1 MDTLQLVVIHGLI
14 CGMVETEQKLPL
26 DLDIRGGIMQVYILI
41 GCVLFA
47 WFLSGLMA
55 DNYALRR
62 HFKQQQKLSKIDLDR
77 YNFVVGMLNQE
88 QQKDLHEYYVLT
100 GAIKEE

>member
-1 MDTLQLVVIHGLI
+1 
-14 CGMVETEQKLPL
+14 
-26 DLDIRGGIMQVYILI
+26 MQVYILI

-55 DNYALRR
+55 DNYALR
-62 HFKQQQKLSKIDLDR
+62 KGYKEQQRLNAIDLDR

-88 QQKDLHEYYVLT
+88 QQTDLHQYYVLT

>member
-1 MDTLQLVVIHGLI
+1 
-14 CGMVETEQKLPL
+14 
-26 DLDIRGGIMQVYILI
+26 MQVYILI

-77 YNFVVGMLNQE
+77 YNFVVGMLNQTTE
-88 QQKDLHEYYVLT
+88 RFARILCINRCNK
-100 GAIKEE
+100 GGIINKIKFTIWKLKASYRIYKLQRRNNA

>member
-1 MDTLQLVVIHGLI
+1 
-14 CGMVETEQKLPL
+14 
-26 DLDIRGGIMQVYILI
+26 MQVYILI

-55 DNYALRR
+55 DNYALR
-62 HFKQQQKLSKIDLDR
+62 KGYIEQQRLNAIDLDR

-88 QQKDLHEYYVLT
+88 QQTDLHQYYVLT

>member
-1 MDTLQLVVIHGLI
+1 
-14 CGMVETEQKLPL
+14 
-26 DLDIRGGIMQVYILI
+26 MQMYLLI
-41 GCVLFA
+41 GLVLFA

-62 HFKQQQKLSKIDLDR
+62 HFKQQQKQNKIDLDR
-77 YNFVVGMLNQE
+77 YNFVVGMLDQE
-88 QQKDLHEYYVLT
+88 QQKDLHQYYVLT